1 VNDPE
6 RRFLEIAAS
15 FASGCA
21 ISLSSQGFSE
31 LGWAHA
37 QRLAEAIVIA
47 ANATGLLQV
56 TGTAKLAELKALHE
70 SLSAGQPA
78 Q

>member
-1 VNDPE
+1 MTPSAGSRDSGLVRFRLRHQPVQPE
-6 RRFLEIAAS
+6 P
-15 FASGCA
+15 
-21 ISLSSQGFSE
+21 QQ